1 MNLSKQKILI
11 VEDEAAIRQMYEFKL
26 KLEGYEVAT
35 AGDGAKGLEVA
46 EEFQPDLILLDL
58 RMPIMSGGE
67 MLEKLRASK
76 WGASIKVV
84 VLTNISKSEAPPSL
98 RFLDID
104 RYIVKAHT
112 TPAQVLNI
120 VDEVLVASKS

>member
-1 MNLSKQKILI
+1 MDLSKQKILV

-26 KLEGYEVAT
+26 ELEGYKVAT

-46 EEFQPDLILLDL
+46 EKFQPDLILLDL

-67 MLEKLRASK
+67 MLEKLRASD
-76 WGASIKVV
+76 WGADVKVV

-98 RFLDID
+98 RFLNVE
-104 RYIVKAHT
+104 RYIVKAHS
-112 TPAQVLNI
+112 TPAQVVAI
-120 VDEVLVASKS
+120 IKEVLLS